1 MIQTPL
7 LEVTGL
13 SIDYVLPHQ
22 TKRAVQGVSFQVHE
36 DEVFGLVGESGSGKS
51 TLCFGLM
58 NMIPPPGR
66 ITAGQVMFNGHD
78 LLALSGEELR
88 QVRWS
93 ELAYI
98 PQGAMSSLNPV
109 ARIYDQF
116 ADTIKDHEGKQPR
129 DQIRQRIR
137 EALEQVSLPFDVA
150 GCFPHQLS
158 GGMKQR
164 VCIALG
170 VILNPKLLLAD
181 EPTSALDVIS
191 QRVVLEMLSQVRQN
205 LKASII
211 LIGHD
216 MSLQAQVADR
226 LGILYGGKF
235 MEIGSVTEIFNN
247 PLHPYTQRLISSIPS
262 IHKKQNISS
271 LAQKG
276 LSEAEKQVY
285 LNSTELREVCSG
297 HFVAV

>member
-22 TKRAVQGVSFQVHE
+22 TKRAVQDVSFRVYE

-58 NMIPPPGR
+58 DMIPPPGR

-78 LLALSGEELR
+78 LLALSREELR
-88 QVRWS
+88 QLRWS

-109 ARIYDQF
+109 ARVYDQF

-129 DQIRQRIR
+129 DQVQQRIC
-137 EALEQVSLPFDVA
+137 EALEQVNLPFDVA
-150 GCFPHQLS
+150 RSFPHQLS

-235 MEIGSVTEIFNN
+235 MEIGSTTEIFNN

-262 IHKKQNISS
+262 IHKKLNISI

-285 LNSTELREVCSG
+285 LNSTELREVRSG